1 MYLCFGLVCR
11 SHFPTSHDTVKK
23 FDAYFE
29 KLQQRGLNTNLNKI
43 IYCIK
48 KSENVKKC
56 PRAFFEKQIESYLL
70 RERIA
75 YYYFTESSLIN

>member
-11 SHFPTSHDTVKK
+11 SHFPTSHDTVKNLTHILK
-23 FDAYFE
+23 SCNRE
-29 KLQQRGLNTNLNKI
+29 KSKHKSQQDYLLYQKI
-43 IYCIK
+43 RERK
-48 KSENVKKC
+48 KV